1 MQKSC
6 CLDPLPGTLLKKHFD
21 LVLSS
26 ICGIVNLSLVSCLLP
41 SALKNAVLTP
51 LLKKPN
57 LDHEVRSNFRPI
69 SNLKVISNVIEKV
82 VAVRLQ
88 AYLDSYQFTEPLQ
101 SAYKSFHSCETAL
114 VRVQSDILLAIDN
127 RHCVM
132 LLLLDL
138 STAFDTVDCEILLKR
153 LNSKFAMWHCT

>member
-1 MQKSC
+1 MSLATSHLLQILNYRILLALLC
-6 CLDPLPGTLLKKHFD
+6 RNHAVLILYLLRYLKKHFD

-88 AYLDSYQFTEPLQ
+88 A
-101 SAYKSFHSCETAL
+101 
-114 VRVQSDILLAIDN
+114 
-127 RHCVM
+127 
-132 LLLLDL
+132 
-138 STAFDTVDCEILLKR
+138 
-153 LNSKFAMWHCT
+153 